1 MEGESRADIPIAV
14 VLVAGGVFGERLQRI
29 PARTLISRIGVDA
42 AGVGAPPK
50 LLGDAA
56 LGRGVVGDDV
66 GHVDRGDKGV
76 GQDARGGTGNGH
88 GSGEEVVEGDHAV
101 CQRDEVLV

>member
-1 MEGESRADIPIAV
+1 MGGKSRADIPIAV
-14 VLVAGGVFGERLQRI
+14 VLMAGGVFGERLQRI

-56 LGRGVVGDDV
+56 LAVQHDLVDQLGDE
-66 GHVDRGDKGV
+66 HRTVDRIGDELFCVYK
-76 GQDARGGTGNGH
+76 
-88 GSGEEVVEGDHAV
+88 SS
-101 CQRDEVLV
+101 